1 MAELSA
7 PSLPAACGNC
17 VTTTQL
23 NGAQAQQS
31 PWNLLRAGDGRMR
44 LDFGSMSA
52 ITDLAAQRTTI
63 LDHVAR
69 TARIMPLSPDALK
82 QMAPSLAVPG
92 APGGLPSAGALNI
105 EQLGKQ
111 LIEGHECAGLR
122 YALPS
127 ASAGAAPT
135 IMEVWSSTKLHLPVL
150 TTTTGPFGQQT
161 LRCTHVP
168 GEPDPSKFQIPAGY
182 QQIQAPPPPSMPAAP
197 GGPRIPR

>member
-23 NGAQAQQS
+23 SGAQARQS

-44 LDFGSMSA
+44 LDFGNMSA

-69 TARIMPLSPDALK
+69 TARIMPFSPEALK
-82 QMAPSLAVPG
+82 HMVPGLAVPG
-92 APGGLPSAGALNI
+92 APGGMPPHGAVNI

-111 LIEGHECAGLR
+111 FIEGHECQGLR
-122 YALPS
+122 YVLPS
-127 ASAGAAPT
+127 SGAGVSPS
-135 IMEVWSSTKLHLPVL
+135 IMEVWNSTKLHLPVL

-168 GEPDPSKFQIPAGY
+168 GEPDPSKFQIPPGY
-182 QQIQAPPPPSMPAAP
+182 QRIQAPPPPSMPAT
-197 GGPRIPR
+197 PRIPR